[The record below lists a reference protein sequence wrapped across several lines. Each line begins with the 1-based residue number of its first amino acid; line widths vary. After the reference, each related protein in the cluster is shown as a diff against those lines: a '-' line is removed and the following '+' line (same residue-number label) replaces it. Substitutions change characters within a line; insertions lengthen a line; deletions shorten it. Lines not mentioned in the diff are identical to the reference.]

1 MDLGSGGLNNPG
13 PSGYG
18 GYSSSDSGGYDSSY
32 SYQPTTSQLDSIS
45 TGGGGGGDPYQDYIK
60 ASQPRGI
67 LNSIKNYFT
76 GGGYDYGYNR
86 TLAKDI
92 RGLPSLLLGLVN
104 PALGLAY
111 KGYQTFKPEL
121 NLFKNSPTL
130 EAFLNNRKNLYEE
143 DTVPTLEDKI
153 KEYYSSIYDTPEK
166 KSAKD
171 YINLDESIADTDLPS
186 IDERIAYT
194 TGFRPEDV
202 KLVNDINYIDPNTMA
217 PNLYVNKGP
226 FYASGTINPTPTI
239 SAGADLG
246 PFSYNISKDILSNQ
260 PAQQYGLIG
269 LAPGLNFGTN
279 FNDINSIT
287 GARTFDTPLGIVT
300 LGGNYNLTDDSYGLG
315 ANWKYNF

>member
-1 MDLGSGGLNNPG
+1 MDLGDYTGQGGGFSTADQSMAASGTTGSIDSGFSG
-13 PSGYG
+13 PS
-18 GYSSSDSGGYDSSY
+18 YD
-32 SYQPTTSQLDSIS
+32 S
-45 TGGGGGGDPYQDYIK
+45 TGGGDNYSNYVA
-60 ASQPRGI
+60 ASQPRTGI
-67 LNSIKNYFT
+67 AAIKDYFT
-76 GGGYDYGYNR
+76 GRGYDYGYNR

-186 IDERIAYT
+186 IDERIASIA
-194 TGFRPEDV
+194 GVRPEDV